1 MLSGG
6 LALGVIGRRSNLGLI
21 HISFDARRACGSAWA
36 LAPYRTRYAGT
47 TRSIIAYLR
56 VYETGFYDPFSP
68 RRRPTLVL
76 TPTFDALSSWDGR
89 AAMCGGC
96 GRVVSTQR
104 ADTRPFAPA
113 HSTFPNRCRV
123 GPLKHEK
130 YVDSP
135 LGAQPRHLP
144 KQVRVGPL

>member
-56 VYETGFYDPFSP
+56 VYETGFVYDPLAFFLFR
-68 RRRPTLVL
+68 RRRPSSNARPHAHVRRVEFVGRSGCDVRRLRRRIDPESRH
-76 TPTFDALSSWDGR
+76 PTFRTCAFN
-89 AAMCGGC
+89 
-96 GRVVSTQR
+96 V
-104 ADTRPFAPA
+104 
-113 HSTFPNRCRV
+113 
-123 GPLKHEK
+123 
-130 YVDSP
+130 
-135 LGAQPRHLP
+135 P
-144 KQVRVGPL
+144 KQV

>member
-68 RRRPTLVL
+68 PSSNARPHAHVRRVEFVGRSGCDVRRLRRRIDPESRH
-76 TPTFDALSSWDGR
+76 PTFRTCAFN
-89 AAMCGGC
+89 
-96 GRVVSTQR
+96 V
-104 ADTRPFAPA
+104 
-113 HSTFPNRCRV
+113 
-123 GPLKHEK
+123 
-130 YVDSP
+130 
-135 LGAQPRHLP
+135 P
-144 KQVRVGPL
+144 KQV